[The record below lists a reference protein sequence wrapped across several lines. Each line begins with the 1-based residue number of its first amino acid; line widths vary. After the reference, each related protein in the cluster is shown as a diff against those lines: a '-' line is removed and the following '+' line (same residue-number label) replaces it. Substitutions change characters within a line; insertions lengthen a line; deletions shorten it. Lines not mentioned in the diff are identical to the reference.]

1 MAINEEIELLCKEL
15 KLNSLGTELF
25 EENDKPYL
33 QTLPANRFM
42 YKEFKVATVNIDYH
56 IALLKCFYSVPF
68 KYLKEKVEI
77 RYSTTIVEIY
87 HKSRLIA
94 TGIPKHPKI

>member
-1 MAINEEIELLCKEL
+1 
-15 KLNSLGTELF
+15 
-25 EENDKPYL
+25 
-33 QTLPANRFM
+33 M

-56 IALLKCFYSVPF
+56 VELLKCFYSVPF

-87 HKSRLIA
+87 HKSKLIA
-94 TGIPKHPKI
+94 THPRLYLVTPEKPISEPNH